1 MKAKLL
7 KRIYIISILTLTT
20 IQAQIVI
27 NVNQPPAN
35 QLKLEHLWSIDI
47 TNLTGQP
54 KNIYLKGIVTES
66 KDGVIFEVTS
76 NPSQIHLGTRRLTY
90 TDLSPIK
97 IHYSNK
103 KYEDALINTGGVPE
117 GEYDYVVVAFSA
129 TDNKELARGNIPM
142 KHIVY
147 NPLPPQ
153 LLSPINGIEIDND
166 LPLFSWLPPL
176 NLPLNKQVNYEV
188 TIVELYARQS
198 ITDAISSNPV
208 FFKWNGKNNTFQY
221 PVSARKL
228 FTGMSYAWQ
237 VKVFGASGELIGIS
251 EPSFFVKKISYDDNF
266 GLGSIKRFLP
276 YQIHLVA
283 PINGQIIEED
293 APVFGSVILQ
303 NDANIDIP
311 SPSGRD
317 EEEDQI
323 IIVEII
329 GQQTPQ
335 EAIKINPVWYSFTIK
350 DLITNYPEDGKKFED
365 GKKYA
370 WQIIIYNRDGSIKMK
385 SDIGSFEFRL
395 KKNSLIIK
403 DSSYTY
409 SPIVHR
415 FETNYLTA
423 SNSKIP
429 TLNFAHNRNFLIG
442 PNQHDFFNPEKN
454 DSPINFSGSST
465 FSYQFADRQ
474 AVNSEIPKSQWQLNL
489 NSTLSIFNLPI
500 GFNAF
505 LSSDQKDNRQNIN
518 NFQFSF
524 NPYEIAVNTT
534 RGILGSFFS
543 IFSVLGIGTN
553 IPNYSSLTLS
563 GTPVSGIDLEI
574 TPGPFLLA
582 FTYGRT
588 QKAIEGS
595 YNLLPTYRR
604 DLIATKLGLGKQ
616 NDTHFHLTVIHSKDD
631 ETSIKTS
638 SSSVNPQENIV
649 AAVESRIV
657 LFENVFMIQ
666 GEIVGSFL
674 TSDVRSANLTT
685 EKIPD
690 WLQKIIKPKVSSSVD
705 YAYTISSILNLP
717 SQTRLSGYYKMIGPG
732 FVTHGRQFLRNDLIE
747 YELKANQS
755 IINRTIN
762 IGVFYR
768 NNYDNIIPWKRFRTT
783 VRSIGANLSIYPRD
797 LPYLT
802 LTYSP
807 YYQKN
812 DSKNISEKFENENH
826 NFTLSTG
833 YNTIIG
839 DLTLSSNF
847 TFSFQ
852 ESKTK
857 SVYSNYKSQNYYL
870 NEILMLKIPL
880 SVSVSFGY
888 SKNEYYLTKSEI
900 LNLGISGNY
909 SFESGW
915 RNSAGLTFVRN
926 KNIEKS
932 YGFFIDSEYPV
943 TEFLSASLRI
953 EKKYFYDEMITSRDF
968 DELVGYANI
977 RLIW

>member
-1 MKAKLL
+1 
-7 KRIYIISILTLTT
+7 
-20 IQAQIVI
+20 
-27 NVNQPPAN
+27 
-35 QLKLEHLWSIDI
+35 
-47 TNLTGQP
+47 
-54 KNIYLKGIVTES
+54 
-66 KDGVIFEVTS
+66 
-76 NPSQIHLGTRRLTY
+76 
-90 TDLSPIK
+90 
-97 IHYSNK
+97 
-103 KYEDALINTGGVPE
+103 
-117 GEYDYVVVAFSA
+117 
-129 TDNKELARGNIPM
+129 
-142 KHIVY
+142 
-147 NPLPPQ
+147 
-153 LLSPINGIEIDND
+153 
-166 LPLFSWLPPL
+166 
-176 NLPLNKQVNYEV
+176 
-188 TIVELYARQS
+188 
-198 ITDAISSNPV
+198 
-208 FFKWNGKNNTFQY
+208 
-221 PVSARKL
+221 
-228 FTGMSYAWQ
+228 
-237 VKVFGASGELIGIS
+237 
-251 EPSFFVKKISYDDNF
+251 
-266 GLGSIKRFLP
+266 
-276 YQIHLVA
+276 
-283 PINGQIIEED
+283 
-293 APVFGSVILQ
+293 
-303 NDANIDIP
+303 
-311 SPSGRD
+311 
-317 EEEDQI
+317 
-323 IIVEII
+323 
-329 GQQTPQ
+329 
-335 EAIKINPVWYSFTIK
+335 
-350 DLITNYPEDGKKFED
+350 
-365 GKKYA
+365 
-370 WQIIIYNRDGSIKMK
+370 MK

-409 SPIVHR
+409 SPFLHR

-442 PNQHDFFNPEKN
+442 PNQHDFINPEKN

-465 FSYQFADRQ
+465 FSYQFADRK
-474 AVNSEIPKSQWQLNL
+474 ATNSEIPKSQWQLYL

-518 NFQFSF
+518 HFQFSF

-553 IPNYSSLTLS
+553 IPSYSSLTLS

-595 YNLLPTYRR
+595 PNLIPTYRR

-657 LFENVFMIQ
+657 LFENAFMIQ

-690 WLQKIIKPKVSSSVD
+690 WLQKIIKPKVSSSID

-747 YELKANQS
+747 YELKADQS
-755 IINRTIN
+755 IIDRTIN

-833 YNTIIG
+833 YNTIMS

-909 SFESGW
+909 SFENGW

-932 YGFFIDSEYPV
+932 LGFFIDSEYPV
-943 TEFLSASLRI
+943 TKFLSTSLRI
-953 EKKYFYDEMITSRDF
+953 EKKYFYDEMMSGNDF
-968 DELVGYANI
+968 DELIGYL
-977 RLIW
+977 LINLVW